1 MAGSS
6 FWLLRTRVL
15 GHHRA
20 MDTSHARSQR
30 IYDHRLRDLVQTVG
44 GADVV
49 AGLGVPRSTVQGWL
63 RNKYRPVVTADVLD
77 MDAVR
82 LPAEVLK
89 LRRRV
94 RMLSAIV
101 GLLVALLRAVDVRL
115 DRTRLPEGA
124 AKTRLLRAIERA
136 QGAFTLRAALRI
148 LRLSPTRYH
157 RWHRAERICELE
169 DQPSCPRSIPTRL
182 TVTEILATKDMVE
195 SPEYRHVP
203 TGRLAILAQ
212 RLGRVFAA
220 PGTWYRLLRE
230 RGWGRPRARVHPA
243 KPTHGVRASEPNEL
257 WHVDTTVIRLLDG
270 TKVYLHAI
278 IDNFSRRILAWRVTD
293 TFVVATT
300 VAILRDA
307 VNGAVA
313 RDRSPTVVADAGV
326 ENVNAGVDGLIESGM
341 LSRVLALRDVTFSNS
356 MIEAWWRTLKH
367 QWLFLNTLDTTA
379 AVRRLVTFYV
389 AAHNAEIPHSAFSG
403 QTPDEMYYGRGQR
416 IPEQLEA
423 AKQQAL
429 EARVHANR
437 ARSCRVC
444 LGERLTTEEAV
455 AAA

>member
-1 MAGSS
+1 
-6 FWLLRTRVL
+6 
-15 GHHRA
+15 

-30 IYDHRLRDLVQTVG
+30 IYDHRLRDLVQTG
-44 GADVV
+44 GGPDVV

-82 LPAEVLK
+82 LQAEVLK

-94 RMLSAIV
+94 RMLGAIV

-115 DRTRLPEGA
+115 DRNRLPEGA
-124 AKTRLLRAIERA
+124 AKTRLLQAIERA
-136 QGAFTLRAALRI
+136 QGALTLRAALRI

-157 RWHRAERICELE
+157 RWRRAERICELE

-182 TVTEILATKDMVE
+182 TVTEILAMKDMVE

-257 WHVDTTVIRLLDG
+257 WHVDTERHEALLEPAVVRDHRL
-270 TKVYLHAI
+270 A
-278 IDNFSRRILAWRVTD
+278 S
-293 TFVVATT
+293 
-300 VAILRDA
+300 
-307 VNGAVA
+307 
-313 RDRSPTVVADAGV
+313 
-326 ENVNAGVDGLIESGM
+326 
-341 LSRVLALRDVTFSNS
+341 
-356 MIEAWWRTLKH
+356 
-367 QWLFLNTLDTTA
+367 
-379 AVRRLVTFYV
+379 V
-389 AAHNAEIPHSAFSG
+389 AAGA
-403 QTPDEMYYGRGQR
+403 MKLR
-416 IPEQLEA
+416 A
-423 AKQQAL
+423 A
-429 EARVHANR
+429 
-437 ARSCRVC
+437 
-444 LGERLTTEEAV
+444 
-455 AAA
+455 